1 MSDELKPCPHCG
13 SATAPEISNCVELE
27 SCANFD
33 ECPCETHLCVVCSV
47 HNGGCG
53 ACGGFAASEDD
64 AISKWNTRVAVT
76 DEQFAV
82 AVHDGHVWR
91 AERTCHMNHVLLYD
105 EEAVDGVECD
115 ECFYTEVHSLDD
127 PLPDRCPGCD
137 AKVVG

>member
-47 HNGGCG
+47 HKGGCG
-53 ACGGFAASEDD
+53 ACGGFAPSEEG
-64 AISKWNTRVAVT
+64 AVLKWNT
-76 DEQFAV
+76 
-82 AVHDGHVWR
+82 R
-91 AERTCHMNHVLLYD
+91 AERTCRNVALGGT
-105 EEAVDGVECD
+105 EAGTFDVGGVFRCSACGFAYRFSEMPYPFCPEC
-115 ECFYTEVHSLDD
+115 
-127 PLPDRCPGCD
+127 G

>member
-1 MSDELKPCPHCG
+1 MNDELKRCPHCG

-27 SCANFD
+27 SCANFN

-53 ACGGFAASEDD
+53 ACGGFAASEDG
-64 AISKWNTRVAVT
+64 AVLKWNTRAAVT
-76 DEQFAV
+76 DKQFAV
-82 AVHDGHVWR
+82 AAR
-91 AERTCHMNHVLLYD
+91 AERTCRMNHVLLYD
-105 EEAVDGVECD
+105 EEAVDGIECD